1 MLLYLRLAWRNVW
14 RHRRRTLI
22 VVLAIG
28 MGLMMM
34 MLYDGIVAGFNQAIY
49 GNAVQVLGGNIQ
61 IHAEGYGEQTAQAA
75 LLPLRN
81 DEQIAEAARQQPQ
94 VAMASR
100 RIKTGGMATSAEGA
114 FGVNIIGIEPQYE
127 QAVSL
132 EAKKVSAGRYLAPD
146 DTDQIFIG
154 QGLATAMDIGIGDR
168 ITLVGRDIHKQMR
181 KRTMTVV
188 GIYDIDMPD
197 IEKGNIYLSLAEAQD
212 LYGLN
217 GTSTEGAIS
226 LHQIGEEDAVL
237 QALRPVIGASE
248 AQTWATSFPE
258 LVQALESKGAVMD
271 IFSVVILFIAGIGI
285 LNMLLMAIYERTREI
300 GVLAALGMK
309 PRQISLLFLLE
320 GGMMGA
326 VGLAFGIGL
335 GLLVNTILGQVGMD
349 YSAFSGMT
357 EYTALINTNIY
368 PSLGLEKILQRGLTV
383 LAIALLCSYY
393 PAREASMTE
402 PAQALHFV

>member
-61 IHAEGYGEQTAQAA
+61 IHAEGYGEQTGQAP

-197 IEKGNIYLSLAEAQD
+197 IEKGNIYMSLAEAQD

-217 GTSTEGAIS
+217 GTSTEVAIS

-237 QALRPVIGASE
+237 QALGPVIGASE